1 MQARRR
7 EGMAVEMCE
16 EGGVST
22 RVRRTLFRK
31 KKKNKEEGEV
41 EEKMKKKN
49 IMHICAGCRLSP
61 R

>member
-1 MQARRR
+1 
-7 EGMAVEMCE
+7 MCE